1 MTDDQA
7 KQVAQLRSEIAA
19 LRTAIASLAT
29 LPILRRPLETQLAA
43 KERELAALQGV
54 AQPATR
60 SHSQIIGGNA
70 QVGTAI
76 AGDVHGN
83 ITHQQ
88 SGGINLGTG
97 NRIEQI
103 GDVVAGDKHVT
114 EGPRM
119 SGSINAHR
127 DVNIATNQTIN
138 NAATDDRPVDPSQ
151 PAESNPEHVQQLI
164 ELNTRRL
171 RVLEVQSA
179 HSGYNAR
186 PEVLTEIGDIRAEIA
201 RLQALL
207 AT

>member
-1 MTDDQA
+1 MTDERA
-7 KQVAQLRSEIAA
+7 KRAAQLNDEIAA

-29 LPILRRPLETQLAA
+29 LPDARRPLEAQLAA
-43 KERELAALQGV
+43 NERELAALLGG
-54 AQPATR
+54 APPATR
-60 SHSQIIGGNA
+60 SHNQIIGGNA

-88 SGGINLGTG
+88 SGGINLGSG
-97 NRIEQI
+97 NQIGSI

-119 SGSINAHR
+119 SGPITSGRNT
-127 DVNIATNQTIN
+127 NIATNQTISN
-138 NAATDDRPVDPSQ
+138 TATDDRQTNPPR
-151 PAESNPEHVQQLI
+151 PADSGPEHIQQMI
-164 ELNTRRL
+164 EEYTRRL
-171 RVLEVQSA
+171 RVLEVQSVRA
-179 HSGYNAR
+179 GNNAR
-186 PEVLTEIGDIRAEIA
+186 PEVLTEIEDIRAEIA